1 MGIGAQ
7 AVEVSVPLGGP
18 CDYVQGVRIEMT
30 VIDAANKVQFAQT
43 ELELDQLPET
53 FALETTLNLGDD
65 SWRVVAAQ
73 PVTRGEVERAGRL
86 RLTVRKVE
94 VKTVPVPFDR
104 SKIKFGMP
112 TVCDPLPAMDGSIS
126 LADPRIFVIDEDLW
140 RDVELVAQSCAADVE
155 SNFAAIR
162 AIRAVET
169 GPFSDLHPRVAPVT
183 PLSGTGLRLAH
194 VGAALGSAAERA
206 GGVVIDT
213 RGAGFVPGSFA
224 FRLPDDG
231 HVYGYCVGAEVAV
244 LGLHRSGSR
253 PELPVAASGLAG
265 LMRQFSLDLIVWPYA
280 ERITDVGALENWY
293 RSGRACSK
301 MPW

>member
-1 MGIGAQ
+1 M
-7 AVEVSVPLGGP
+7 SVPLGGP

-53 FALETTLNLGDD
+53 FALEATLNLGDD

-140 RDVELVAQSCAADVE
+140 RDVELASI
-155 SNFAAIR
+155 F
-162 AIRAVET
+162 
-169 GPFSDLHPRVAPVT
+169 RVP
-183 PLSGTGLRLAH
+183 
-194 VGAALGSAAERA
+194 E
-206 GGVVIDT
+206 
-213 RGAGFVPGSFA
+213 VP
-224 FRLPDDG
+224 
-231 HVYGYCVGAEVAV
+231 
-244 LGLHRSGSR
+244 
-253 PELPVAASGLAG
+253 
-265 LMRQFSLDLIVWPYA
+265 
-280 ERITDVGALENWY
+280 T
-293 RSGRACSK
+293 
-301 MPW
+301 